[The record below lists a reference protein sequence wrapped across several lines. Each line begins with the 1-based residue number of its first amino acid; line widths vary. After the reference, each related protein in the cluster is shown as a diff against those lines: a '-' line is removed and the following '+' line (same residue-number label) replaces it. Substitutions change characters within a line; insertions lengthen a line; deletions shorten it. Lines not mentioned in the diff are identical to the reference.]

1 MKISQSR
8 YWSNITTTI
17 KTLAKGLKI
26 TARHII
32 TANNSRTSTGI
43 DQKDYFDQKDGLS
56 TLQYPH
62 ETFSI
67 PDNGRYRLHNEMDDC
82 IVCDKCVKICP
93 VDCIEIDAIRA
104 VEEIGKTSDGT
115 TKRIHGA
122 KFDIDMAK
130 CCFCGLC
137 TTVCPTES
145 LTMTK
150 TYDFSEYDVQDHN
163 YAYATMTPL
172 EIMEKNQ
179 ALEEYNKNKE
189 GNNTTKVTT
198 DITHK
203 PVFKPKIK
211 TPKPTKAVFKPRA
224 QPKKGDD
231 SSDQLEGGE
240 S

>member
-1 MKISQSR
+1 MKTSQSR

-17 KTLAKGLKI
+17 KTLTKGLKT

-32 TANNSRTSTGI
+32 QATSSRTPTGI
-43 DQKDYFDQKDGLS
+43 DQKDYFEQKDGLA

-62 ETFSI
+62 ESFAI

-115 TKRIHGA
+115 PKRIHGA
-122 KFDIDMAK
+122 KFDIDMSK

-150 TYDFSEYDVQDHN
+150 TYDFSEYDVRDHN

-172 EIMEKNQ
+172 EIIEKEQ
-179 ALEEYNKNKE
+179 ALENYNKEKAAGQPSSTTALKGTVKPILKPRIQQKGDSVGDSKE
-189 GNNTTKVTT
+189 GTAT
-198 DITHK
+198 
-203 PVFKPKIK
+203 
-211 TPKPTKAVFKPRA
+211 
-224 QPKKGDD
+224 
-231 SSDQLEGGE
+231 
-240 S
+240 

>member
-1 MKISQSR
+1 MTALHFTKA
-8 YWSNITTTI
+8 TT
-17 KTLAKGLKI
+17 
-26 TARHII
+26 
-32 TANNSRTSTGI
+32 SRTPTGI
-43 DQKDYFDQKDGLS
+43 DQKDYFDQKDGLA

-62 ETFSI
+62 ESFSI

-115 TKRIHGA
+115 PKRIHGA
-122 KFDIDMAK
+122 RFDIDMSK

-150 TYDFSEYDVQDHN
+150 SYDFSEYDVRDHT

-172 EIMEKNQ
+172 EVLEKTKE
-179 ALEEYNKNKE
+179 LEEYNKQKE
-189 GNNTTKVTT
+189 AQKLVASASSSGASKL
-198 DITHK
+198 
-203 PVFKPKIK
+203 VFKPKMDMK
-211 TPKPTKAVFKPRA
+211 PKMGEESDETEKHTRPKFKPRVH
-224 QPKKGDD
+224 PKKKDN
-231 SSDQLEGGE
+231 SSDEKGGE
-240 S
+240 EL